1 MITVDSARLPRA
13 NVTAGG
19 IRARIVAIRPAIA
32 GTRGRAVALEAAV
45 VGTSEAAIV
54 RVMARRSTLV
64 AATRVTG
71 MCRLRAHEI
80 APITTILIAICGVRA
95 AVLPV
100 NAVHRMVAATTRNRG
115 GKKRKDCAKRKH
127 GVGFELS
134 RDVRSIDAIH
144 GGHDGDDTPEG
155 VFGQTRRGSLAA
167 FSKQPTLRREK
178 SMPDCD
184 WLPANGLA
192 HGSRRDF
199 GFGR

>member
-71 MCRLRAHEI
+71 MGRLRTHQI
-80 APITTILIAICGVRA
+80 APITAILIAIRGIRA

-100 NAVHRMVAATTRNRG
+100 DAVHRMVATTTRNGRRLTVFMVRKIGRKRG
-115 GKKRKDCAKRKH
+115 RL
-127 GVGFELS
+127 EE
-134 RDVRSIDAIH
+134 
-144 GGHDGDDTPEG
+144 P
-155 VFGQTRRGSLAA
+155 GS
-167 FSKQPTLRREK
+167 
-178 SMPDCD
+178 D
-184 WLPANGLA
+184 LA
-192 HGSRRDF
+192 HCS
-199 GFGR
+199 